1 MPLFSIYVG
10 RVEFDDFNYSFLV
23 VESAANV
30 VASVKTGAE
39 MIEDSSKYFARVE
52 LLPFRVGLVEGING
66 SVGLGCLRV
75 G

>member
-1 MPLFSIYVG
+1 MPLFSICVG
-10 RVEFDDFNYSFLV
+10 RVEFDDFNKYSFLV

-52 LLPFRVGLVEGING
+52 LLPL
-66 SVGLGCLRV
+66 
-75 G
+75 